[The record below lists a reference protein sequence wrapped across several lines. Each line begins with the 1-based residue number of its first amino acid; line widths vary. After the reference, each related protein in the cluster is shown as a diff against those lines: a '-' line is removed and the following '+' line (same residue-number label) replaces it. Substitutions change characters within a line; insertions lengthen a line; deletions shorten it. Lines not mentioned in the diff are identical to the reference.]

1 VPGAFFRSN
10 SDNRAGPVVEEW
22 FGGDNR
28 PMCLAAQAN
37 VKCWIDAGETY
48 VESFF
53 GPIILSSAGA
63 SLFIFAV
70 IVWSCC
76 VAQGF
81 LQPGTA
87 IASTNEAA
95 DR

>member
-1 VPGAFFRSN
+1 
-10 SDNRAGPVVEEW
+10 
-22 FGGDNR
+22 
-28 PMCLAAQAN
+28 MCLDPQAI
-37 VKCWIDAGETY
+37 VKCWIDAGETH
-48 VESFF
+48 VVSFF

-70 IVWSCC
+70 TVWSCC
-76 VAQGF
+76 VTQEF

-87 IASTNEAA
+87 RASTNEAA